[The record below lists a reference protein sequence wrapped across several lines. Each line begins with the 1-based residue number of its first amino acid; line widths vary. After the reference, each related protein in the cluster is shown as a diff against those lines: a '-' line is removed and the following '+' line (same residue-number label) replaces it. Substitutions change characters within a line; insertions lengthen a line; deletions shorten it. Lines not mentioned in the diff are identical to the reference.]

1 MLNNP
6 TLEKLRYMKL
16 RGMADAFTEQTAD
29 PAMKALSFEDR
40 FGMLVDA
47 EYAKRRNS
55 ALQKLIGGATLKIGS
70 ACTEDIEYH
79 SDRDLDKNLITK
91 LSSCTYIEEHRNVII
106 MGATGAGKTYIGC
119 ALGNA
124 ACRRFVRVKYIRLP
138 ELLVELAIAR
148 GNGTIRKVMNQY
160 RKYGLLILDEWLLMP
175 LDATAALDLLEIVEA
190 RHENAS
196 TIFIS
201 QCAPAGWHSM
211 IGEGRIADA
220 VVDRI
225 LHSSYE
231 IVINGDSMRFRKSFR
246 KKKESNE

>member
-55 ALQKLIGGATLKIGS
+55 ALQKLISGATLKIGS

-231 IVINGDSMRFRKSFR
+231 IVISGDSMRFRKSFR
-246 KKKESNE
+246 KKKESN